1 MNDNPPF
8 SSTYELEKLPESGA
22 QLVLKPT
29 AAERNRIAA
38 WLGIEALETLE
49 AVVKLTRSAS
59 GRYLYRGHFDAD
71 LVQACV
77 VTLEPVPAHLSED
90 FERSFQIAPP
100 IPHGA
105 QRRGRKTAAA
115 EEIQFV
121 DPDDNAPEMLESPV
135 IDIAAPLLE
144 ELSLSLDPYPR
155 KAGVEFVQ
163 PEEAPAQAPD
173 SPFAVLR
180 KLKHS

>member
-1 MNDNPPF
+1 MSDNPPF
-8 SSTYELEKLPESGA
+8 SSTYELEKLPEKGA
-22 QLVLKPT
+22 QLMLKPT

-38 WLGIEALETLE
+38 WLGIEALERLE

-59 GRYLYRGHFDAD
+59 GGYLYHGHFDAD

-100 IPHGA
+100 VPRRV
-105 QRRGRKTAAA
+105 QRHGRKTAAA
-115 EEIQFV
+115 TETQIV
-121 DPDDNAPEMLESPV
+121 DRDDNAPEMLESPL
-135 IDIAAPLLE
+135 IDVAAPLLE

-163 PEEAPAQAPD
+163 PEEAAEAPD
-173 SPFAVLR
+173 SPFTVLG
-180 KLKHS
+180 KLKRS

>member
-1 MNDNPPF
+1 MNDSPPF
-8 SSTYELEKLPESGA
+8 SSTYELEKLPEKGA
-22 QLVLKPT
+22 QLTLKPT

-38 WLGIEALETLE
+38 WLGIEALERLE

-90 FERSFQIAPP
+90 IERSFQIAPP
-100 IPHGA
+100 VPRGV
-105 QRRGRKTAAA
+105 RRGRKNAAAA
-115 EEIQFV
+115 EIQIV

-163 PEEAPAQAPD
+163 PEEAPAEAPD
-173 SPFAVLR
+173 SPFAVLG
-180 KLKHS
+180 KLKRS